1 MDPQGP
7 IKTVQ
12 VLSGALKSLRL
23 YPAQHPAVERQIAN
37 LCASLQ
43 EVMGS
48 ARKPVRLGLA
58 DDTLFVDEQIFVHAG
73 GPIED
78 LSRLLQSLEIGGL
91 EFLPD
96 LTASEVNKSLQLLS
110 AGKFK
115 GEALLS
121 TFAHQGIRN
130 VRLLLEQ
137 AGKEEGKE
145 QADEEV
151 QEQGPREVYG
161 RALQVVDH
169 IFHDVRLGK
178 IPSSREAF
186 QVVKSMARLTLNDPH
201 ALLALTMLKDYDN
214 YTFTHSVNV
223 AVIALAVGRACALND
238 EKLRILG
245 LGGLLHDLGKLKIDI
260 DIITKPGKLSPE
272 EFEEIRKHPRT
283 GADIIKEMEDVT
295 GEVIDI
301 VLGHHLRFDRS
312 GYPVDAQG
320 HQMSPL
326 TDMVAIADTYDAIT
340 THRSY
345 QLPVTPRK
353 AVDKLRHMAGSE
365 LHPQF
370 MEKFINS
377 LGRYP
382 VGSLVRVEDGS
393 LGLVVWVD
401 TQQPDSV
408 RLKML
413 FAADGTPIQAE
424 PMLELFGADAG
435 RIVAEVNPLS
445 KGVDL
450 SVYFR

>member
-1 MDPQGP
+1 M
-7 IKTVQ
+7 KTVQ

-23 YPAQHPAVERQIAN
+23 YPAQHPAVERQISN
-37 LCASLQ
+37 LCTVLQ

-48 ARKPVRLGLA
+48 ARKPVRLGLV
-58 DDTLFVDEQIFVHAG
+58 DDTLFLDEQLFVQAG
-73 GPIED
+73 GPVDD

-96 LTASEVNKSLQLLS
+96 LTASEVKKGLQLLS
-110 AGKFK
+110 AGHCK
-115 GEALLS
+115 GQALLT
-121 TFAHQGIRN
+121 TFAEQGIRK
-130 VRLLLEQ
+130 VRLIMGP
-137 AGKEEGKE
+137 AGEGEGKE
-145 QADEEV
+145 QEEDD
-151 QEQGPREVYG
+151 QEQKPREVYG

-178 IPSSREAF
+178 IPSSKEAF

-223 AVIALAVGRACALND
+223 AVIALAVGRACALNE

-260 DIITKPGKLSPE
+260 NIITKPGKLTPE
-272 EFEEIRKHPRT
+272 EFDEIRKHPRT
-283 GADIIKEMEDVT
+283 GADIIDKMEDVT
-295 GEVIDI
+295 SEVIDI

-326 TDMVAIADTYDAIT
+326 TEMVAIADTYDAIT

-353 AVDKLRHMAGSE
+353 AVDKLRQLSGSN

-382 VGSLVRVEDGS
+382 VGSLVRIDDGS
-393 LGLVVWVD
+393 IGMVVWVD
-401 TQQPDSV
+401 TRQPDSV

-413 FAADGTPIQAE
+413 FEADGMPLQAE

-435 RIVAEVNPLS
+435 RIVAEVDPLS